1 MMIHPDL
8 VPACH
13 QDETPTSFCS
23 RTALAVGRSARD
35 FSLDLGLRFQ
45 GLVDGDP
52 SELASLARM
61 THLPQGKFTGLPI
74 VGRGHRF
81 ELAGEVLTRETLSR
95 KVLRVCPD
103 CLAADVERGDE
114 RADVRP
120 YGRTLWQIDPI
131 RTCFRHV
138 RELVVASE
146 DGRPNALHD
155 FAGLVAPALPSLLAI
170 AANVRKP
177 SRFEHYVA
185 DRLNGSASDG
195 WLAPFP
201 LYAVCRMA
209 EVVGATEMFGRRY
222 RTDELSETQRYMADA
237 VGFDILSNGERS
249 IRSFLER
256 LQNRFV
262 ASRTTWG
269 PKATFGRIYEF
280 LAHECDDAAYDP
292 LRDLMTRHV
301 LETMPIGP
309 DDEIFGKSVPGRRLH
324 SIHSAA
330 LQSGAHPKRLRKLAK
345 AAGIIGKET
354 DHLSDDR
361 VLVAA
366 DRMDTFMEDVAGS
379 MSLKAA
385 GRYLGVERPVDMLL
399 LKSDLVE
406 PWIAGGADGVGDH
419 AYRRV
424 DLDHFLAAVL
434 NRKGDPKAHDLRPV
448 GEAAKRANCSI
459 LEIFRLLVAGQLET
473 VDLDP
478 SAKRCAAILVRV
490 EEILPLVRQP
500 DHGGMSLRDA
510 ERRLQLSNRRMKELL
525 DAERLPFRRARNP
538 VNRCEQT
545 VVDESDVEAFENR
558 YVQLFHFARQA
569 GIPPRRMRTILS
581 GNRIEPAFM
590 IGPTSFYEKSR
601 LSDFPG
607 TSSG

>member
-1 MMIHPDL
+1 MIHPDL
-8 VPACH
+8 VPSCH
-13 QDETPTSFCS
+13 QDETPASFCS

-35 FSLDLGLRFQ
+35 LCLDLGLRFQ

-52 SELASLARM
+52 VELDSLARL
-61 THLPQGKFTGLPI
+61 THLPQGRFNGLPI
-74 VGRGHRF
+74 VGHGHRF
-81 ELAGEVLTRETLSR
+81 ELAGQLLTRETLSR
-95 KVLRVCPD
+95 KALRVCPD
-103 CLAADVERGDE
+103 CLAADVESGGG

-120 YGRTLWQIDPI
+120 YGRTLWLIDPI

-138 RELVVASE
+138 RELVVASD
-146 DGRPNALHD
+146 DGRPNSLHD
-155 FAGLVAPALPSLLAI
+155 FAGLVAPSLASLSAVPK
-170 AANVRKP
+170 NVRKP
-177 SRFEHYVA
+177 TRFEHYVA
-185 DRLNGSASDG
+185 DRIAGGAPDG
-195 WLAPFP
+195 WLAPLP

-209 EVVGATEMFGRRY
+209 EVVGATELFGRRY
-222 RTDELSETQRYMADA
+222 RTDELTETQKYMADS
-237 VGFDILSNGERS
+237 VGYDIVKGGEQS

-262 ASRTTWG
+262 ASKTTWG
-269 PKATFGRIYEF
+269 PRATFGRLYEL
-280 LAHECDDAAYDP
+280 LAYECEDAAYDP
-292 LRDLMTRHV
+292 LRDLMIRHV
-301 LETMPIGP
+301 LETMPVGP
-309 DDEIFGKSVPGRRLH
+309 GDDLFGRPVPERRLH

-354 DHLSDDR
+354 DALSDDR

-366 DRMDTFMEDVAGS
+366 ERMDVFLGHVAGS

-399 LKSDLVE
+399 LKSDLFE
-406 PWIAGGADGVGDH
+406 PWIEGGADGLGDH
-419 AYRRV
+419 AYRRA
-424 DLDHFLAAVL
+424 DLDRFLATVL
-434 NRKGDPKAHDLRPV
+434 IRKGDPDAGDLRPV

-459 LEIFRLLVAGQLET
+459 LEIFRLLVAGRLET

-478 SAKRCAAILVRV
+478 SARRCAAILVRV

-525 DAERLPFRRARNP
+525 DAGHLHFRHARNP

-545 VVDESDVEAFENR
+545 VIDEADVAAFENR
-558 YVQLFHFARQA
+558 YVQLFHFARGA
-569 GIPPRRMRTILS
+569 GVPPRRMRTILS
-581 GNRIEPAFM
+581 GNKIEPAFV
-590 IGPTSFYEKSR
+590 IGPTIFYEKSR
-601 LSDFPG
+601 LTNLPG
-607 TSSG
+607 TSPG

>member
-8 VPACH
+8 VPSCH
-13 QDETPTSFCS
+13 HDETPASFCS
-23 RTALAVGRSARD
+23 RTALAIGRSARD
-35 FSLDLGLRFQ
+35 FCLDFGLRFQ

-52 SELASLARM
+52 VELDSLARL
-61 THLPQGKFTGLPI
+61 THLPQGRFPGLPI

-81 ELAGEVLTRETLSR
+81 ELAGQLLTRETLSR
-95 KVLRVCPD
+95 KILRVCPD
-103 CLAADVERGDE
+103 CLAADVECGGG

-120 YGRTLWQIDPI
+120 YGRTHWQIDPI
-131 RTCFRHV
+131 RTCFQHV

-146 DGRPNALHD
+146 DGRPNSLHD
-155 FAGLVAPALPSLLAI
+155 FAGLVSPVLPSLLAVP
-170 AANVRKP
+170 ANVRKP
-177 SRFEHYVA
+177 SRFEHYLA
-185 DRLNGSASDG
+185 DRIDGVVPDG
-195 WLAPFP
+195 WLAPLP
-201 LYAVCRMA
+201 LYAVCRIS

-222 RTDELSETQRYMADA
+222 RTDELTETQRYMADA
-237 VGFDILSNGERS
+237 VGYDIVSGGERS
-249 IRSFLER
+249 IRAFLER

-262 ASRTTWG
+262 ASKTTWG
-269 PKATFGRIYEF
+269 PRATFGRLYEF
-280 LAHECDDAAYDP
+280 LAHECEDAAYDP

-301 LETMPIGP
+301 LETMPVGP
-309 DDEIFGKSVPGRRLH
+309 DDEIFGKPVPGRRLH

-354 DHLSDDR
+354 DALSDDR
-361 VLVAA
+361 VLVSAE
-366 DRMDTFMEDVAGS
+366 RMEAFLEDVAGS

-399 LKSDLVE
+399 LKSDLFE
-406 PWIAGGADGVGDH
+406 PWIGGGTDGVGDH
-419 AYRRV
+419 AYRRS
-424 DLDHFLAAVL
+424 DLDRFLATVL
-434 NRKGDPKAHDLRPV
+434 IRKGDQDARDLRPV

-459 LEIFRLLVAGQLET
+459 LEIFRLLVAGRLET

-478 SAKRCAAILVRV
+478 SARRCAAILVRV

-510 ERRLQLSNRRMKELL
+510 ERRLQLTTRRLKELL

-545 VVDESDVEAFENR
+545 VVYEADVEAFENR
-558 YVQLFHFARQA
+558 YVQLFHFARGA
-569 GIPPRRMRTILS
+569 GVPPRRMRSILS
-581 GNRIEPAFM
+581 GNGIEPAFA
-590 IGPTSFYEKSR
+590 IGPTIFYEKSR
-601 LSDFPG
+601 LSGLPG
-607 TSSG
+607 TSPG